1 MKGRVHYV
9 SPKGS
14 AEAVAE
20 AIARECKIVKEPLMP
35 AYMPEGIV
43 LMFLGCEGTK
53 MDKVTKEFISSM
65 DKKRVENVALFGCNP
80 KMSQAALDEMR
91 SELTARGVNVLKQTF
106 VCGGKGGLFS
116 GGHAPNETDLENA
129 RKFAADCIKQVM
141 GE

>member
-43 LMFLGCEGTK
+43 LM
-53 MDKVTKEFISSM
+53 

-106 VCGGKGGLFS
+106 VCSGKGGLFS